1 MRIIALVFAFLL
13 VVVSADAQKRRGK
26 PKVRPERPSTEE
38 KAPEEEQDGV
48 RIIRSSD
55 DGVRAQQAA
64 DRGIIDDLWFGAGLQ
79 LSFSGFNGQNAL
91 RFGISPMVGYKVTD
105 WLSVGPRIEYQYFS
119 QRFQASPGDIL
130 RFNFS
135 SVGAGAFT
143 RVQFLEQF
151 FLHAEYQILSTESL
165 DQRNWTIVGD
175 QINSIRVSQNFGFVG
190 AGMYTGGFGSLG
202 SAFYVLYDVIE
213 EEETSN
219 LPLYFRFEI
228 NYNF

>member
-1 MRIIALVFAFLL
+1 MVGF
-13 VVVSADAQKRRGK
+13 SADAQKRRGK
-26 PKVRPERPSTEE
+26 LKERPPKEEPAPTEDE
-38 KAPEEEQDGV
+38 GV
-48 RIIRSSD
+48 RIVRSSD
-55 DGVRAQQAA
+55 NTVRDQKDM
-64 DRGIIDDLWFGAGLQ
+64 DRGIMDDLWFGAGLQ

-105 WLSVGPRIEYQYFS
+105 WLSVGPRIEYQYFA
-119 QRFQASPGDIL
+119 QRFQAGNGDIL

-151 FLHAEYQILSTESL
+151 FLHAEYQILSTQSL

-175 QINSIRVSQNFGFVG
+175 EINSVRVSQNFGFVG